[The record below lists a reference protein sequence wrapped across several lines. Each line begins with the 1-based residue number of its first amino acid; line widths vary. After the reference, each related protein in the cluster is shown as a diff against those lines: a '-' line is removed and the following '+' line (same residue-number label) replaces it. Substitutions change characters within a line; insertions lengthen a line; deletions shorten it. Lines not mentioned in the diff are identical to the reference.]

1 MLKLNKTQL
10 KTQIKLNYK
19 RKHLWT
25 CLYFELYTLNFESK
39 SFCQYLWLEG
49 SQMYDSR
56 IGVVTVQREG
66 RCPSSLAT
74 VRNSTASL
82 VLMQRAAHTQT
93 AAPSAW
99 ETERALSLIRT
110 PRAQQGLCHFTYRA
124 PEITPLLMLKIKIS
138 FHWRMW
144 RLESCFVFTFLPS
157 YSFPS
162 RGSWEKVPG
171 FFKAWQVD
179 RQELVQRVCN
189 LNTQLSEVFPIIQAD
204 TCGSK
209 TRGR

>member
-1 MLKLNKTQL
+1 M
-10 KTQIKLNYK
+10 
-19 RKHLWT
+19 
-25 CLYFELYTLNFESK
+25 NFESK

-56 IGVVTVQREG
+56 IEVVTVQREG

-93 AAPSAW
+93 AAPSAR

-144 RLESCFVFTFLPS
+144 RLERCFVFTFFYLIVIFPLGAPGKRSLAFSKLDRLIDRNWFKESVTLTHSCLRCCRS
-157 YSFPS
+157 Y
-162 RGSWEKVPG
+162 R
-171 FFKAWQVD
+171 QIHVD
-179 RQELVQRVCN
+179 RKQEVDSLFHMIRVVPQVEN
-189 LNTQLSEVFPIIQAD
+189 
-204 TCGSK
+204 
-209 TRGR
+209 